1 MAKFEISEETKKE
14 QHEQL
19 RRTRIPRLV
28 LLILVICLMEF
39 LRNYEPFRSNFW
51 VVFLISVIAGIIGW
65 FFILW
70 VDGKKQS
77 AASSKGLTTPK

>member
-1 MAKFEISEETKKE
+1 MAKFAISDEMKNE
-14 QHEQL
+14 QYLQL

-28 LLILVICLMEF
+28 VLILVICLMEF

-51 VVFLISVIAGIIGW
+51 VVILISIVAGIIGW

-70 VDGKKQS
+70 VDGKKQGT
-77 AASSKGLTTPK
+77 ANSKGLTTPK